1 MQTPTEL
8 KTRVRNLIEKCC
20 QNKPHEICPRR
31 FEYKPHGKV
40 YLAYLPGYSDNENI
54 LKLYEEISETLE
66 SELNISIC
74 AYADETLLF

>member
-8 KTRVRNLIEKCC
+8 KTRAKQLVEKCC
-20 QNKPHEICPRR
+20 KNKPYKICPRR
-31 FEYKPHGKV
+31 FEYKLYGRV

-54 LKLYEEISETLE
+54 MKLYEEITDTLD
-66 SELNISIC
+66 SELNISVY